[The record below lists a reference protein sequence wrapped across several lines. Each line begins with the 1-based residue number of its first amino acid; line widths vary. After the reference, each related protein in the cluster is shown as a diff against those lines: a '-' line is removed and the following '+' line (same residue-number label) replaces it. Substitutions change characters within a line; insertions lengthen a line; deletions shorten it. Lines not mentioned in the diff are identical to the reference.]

1 MDVMMK
7 TLLFCFFAA
16 LTFSCESSTDINSES
31 NLDHA
36 PSLQSIQKVKTN
48 AVAYFASG
56 CFWCVEAV
64 FESVVGVGDVVSG
77 YSGGTIKDPSYELI
91 CSGTT
96 RHAEA
101 VMVPYD
107 SNLVSYETLLK
118 VFFASHDPS
127 TQDRQ
132 GPDRGPQYRSAIFY
146 SNESEKQASLK
157 YIKEL
162 KAKGTF
168 SKITTEVSQLKVF
181 YNAEDYHQNYERLNP
196 NNPYVRNV
204 SVPRLNNFKN
214 KHPELLKKN
223 H

>member
-1 MDVMMK
+1 MTFACENAFPEHENENGMATPSVA
-7 TLLFCFFAA
+7 TL
-16 LTFSCESSTDINSES
+16 
-31 NLDHA
+31 
-36 PSLQSIQKVKTN
+36 QKVKPN

-64 FESVVGVGDVVSG
+64 FESVIGVGDVVSG
-77 YSGGTIKDPSYELI
+77 YSGGTIKNPSYELI

-107 SNLVSYETLLK
+107 SNLVSYETLLT
-118 VFFASHDPS
+118 VFFDSHDPS
-127 TQDRQ
+127 TLNRQ

-146 SNESEKQASLK
+146 NNDREKEAAMNFIQ
-157 YIKEL
+157 EL
-162 KAKGTF
+162 KDKKVY
-168 SKITTEVSQLKVF
+168 SEITTEVSKLKVF
-181 YNAEDYHQNYERLNP
+181 YNAEDYHQNYERLHP

-204 SVPRLNNFKN
+204 SVPRLNKFKK